1 MEIINWIAIVIALVG
16 SGVIT
21 WGAVLTTIRF
31 VKVEMTF
38 NNPDKKLQDRETIRY
53 QFGTYLV
60 LGLDFML
67 AADIIHT
74 IHNPQLDEL
83 YILSIIVV
91 IRTVISFFLYR
102 EIAQKPS

>member
-1 MEIINWIAIVIALVG
+1 MEAVNWIATAIALVG

-21 WGAVLTTIRF
+21 WGAILTTIRF
-31 VKVEMTF
+31 VKLEISLGKPE
-38 NNPDKKLQDRETIRY
+38 NKLHDRETTRY

-83 YILSIIVV
+83 YILGIIVV
-91 IRTVISFFLYR
+91 IRSVISFFLYR
-102 EIAQKPS
+102 EMTQKPN

>member
-1 MEIINWIAIVIALVG
+1 MEAVNWIATAIALVG

-21 WGAVLTTIRF
+21 WGAILTTIRF
-31 VKVEMTF
+31 VKLEISLGKSG
-38 NNPDKKLQDRETIRY
+38 NKLPDRENTRY

-67 AADIIHT
+67 AADILHT

-83 YILSIIVV
+83 YILGIIVI
-91 IRTVISFFLYR
+91 IRSVISFFLYR
-102 EIAQKPS
+102 EMAQKPN

>member
-1 MEIINWIAIVIALVG
+1 MEVINWIATTIALVG

-21 WGAVLTTIRF
+21 WGAVLTAIRF
-31 VKVEMTF
+31 VKTEIRF
-38 NNPDKKLQDRETIRY
+38 GKPDNKLQDREAIRY

>member
-1 MEIINWIAIVIALVG
+1 MEAVNWIATAIALVG

-21 WGAVLTTIRF
+21 WGAILTTIRF
-31 VKVEMTF
+31 VKLEISLVKAG
-38 NNPDKKLQDRETIRY
+38 NKPHDREATRY

-83 YILSIIVV
+83 YILGIIVI
-91 IRTVISFFLYR
+91 IRSIISFFLYR

>member
-1 MEIINWIAIVIALVG
+1 MVVINWIAITIALTG

-21 WGAVLTTIRF
+21 WGAILTAFRF
-31 VKVEMTF
+31 VKLETKF
-38 NNPDKKLQDRETIRY
+38 NKPGDKLHDRESIRY
-53 QFGTYLV
+53 QFGSYLV

-83 YILSIIVV
+83 YILGIIVV
-91 IRTVISFFLYR
+91 IRSIISFFLYR
-102 EIAQKPS
+102 EMAQKPG

>member
-38 NNPDKKLQDRETIRY
+38 SNPDKKLQDRETIRY

-102 EIAQKPS
+102 EIAQKPN